1 MIVLK
6 HDGVVYIAKC
16 CYGFRDVVARKN
28 GIPDVGNLCVWHPLK
43 RKKRLIATTTSGC
56 FADVLRYENIFPSH
70 LDGKHLVLHTY
81 PEVLSISDFF
91 EMSDERGMYCNIVFA
106 EEDRAFVLMTDG
118 AYLEVENIYPYAADN
133 EIVMALYDMKGI
145 TDPYQ
150 FLKEAY
156 TSIELVTRYTM
167 FPVAVFNTKNN
178 QVEVIHR

>member
-1 MIVLK
+1 MKNLKSVIVLTA
-6 HDGVVYIAKC
+6 ISL
-16 CYGFRDVVARKN
+16 VVALALSAVNMVTSPIIEKN
-28 GIPDVGNLCVWHPLK
+28 
-43 RKKRLIATTTSGC
+43 A
-56 FADVLRYENIFPSH
+56 A
-70 LDGKHLVLHTY
+70 
-81 PEVLSISDFF
+81 
-91 EMSDERGMYCNIVFA
+91 A
-106 EEDRAFVLMTDG
+106 AADG

-145 TDPYQ
+145 ADPYQ